1 MVKLCGEC
9 LEKQENVLGD
19 THLYKLRTLSVASE
33 ALSRQRLF
41 SEAAPYAKR
50 MVDGY
55 T

>member
-19 THLYKLRTLSVASE
+19 THLYKLRALSVASE